1 MKRILSILLMILLS
15 SALEAQTMDDEL
27 TSLVGVVLS
36 LREQDAAHFNKA
48 VEQLTDDTK
57 WTAMD
62 ELGVLKSQE
71 CKPTDNVP
79 SFKLNRILNKAESG
93 RRYVSQRGDFL
104 NGEDPRYCYS
114 LFERS
119 VKADSMVTYTLK
131 GRVGAQTFVII
142 PFDADANLSVE
153 FSSPDVFFAEVK
165 KTVGMSVFRSDAGQ
179 KADSHITINV
189 KNLDNTNHS
198 FAIIN
203 HNAREGSDD
212 DNDGFRLLMDTLFSQ
227 GNRWYDLNNRLMVN
241 EMADSMWGVLKKQK
255 SVGRLSEL
263 DSLTFTADIY
273 KLRGDYHYINGS
285 NDPKSYSQASRFF
298 EKALEIYNAHP
309 EIERNHQKTVIH
321 HELAQLYYKQKK
333 YSKALD
339 ELYSVCSDYKLMID
353 NQEISSIDEA
363 HLDILSQRAICLAR
377 VGHYEEALASI
388 TQVIDLYNNKKNAG
402 YYEALRKKAKIIV
415 LRNDKKDLD
424 IALSYYKQYFDYQKI
439 VCKERLFAMS
449 DSEKEQ
455 YWMMM
460 RPFVADCYGLES
472 KDAAFLYDV
481 TLFVKGLLLEIN
493 KMDSKSID
501 YSWSDVQKTLKSGS
515 CAIEFVQYEKD
526 DDYHMAALL
535 VGHVGKP
542 QFIKL
547 TDPDVTLNYRI
558 NNKWNVRE
566 IVNSPSKEKIN
577 SLYTDTSFSKIVW
590 TKPLVD
596 VMAPFNTVYF
606 SPDGYMHRIAIE
618 YVLPECAANKK
629 LHRLTSTRRLLE
641 KKGNSS
647 NGNALI
653 IGDVNYNKSSL
664 MSADA
669 NGNDALAYRN
679 YYGRYRFS
687 HLEMSRDEIDSIKFL
702 RSNPNDTVISGSWAT
717 ETAFRKLCGIYPFVF
732 ASTHG
737 YYIANDN
744 PIGTELK
751 PCLSDEALSN
761 NVIVLAGA
769 NNSLHNKHFDASN
782 HFDGILSAREMY
794 DLDMSTTKLMVLS
807 ACQSGLGHVSSD
819 GVYGLQRGL
828 KNAGVET
835 MVLSLW
841 NVNDNAARIFV
852 TNFCKYLK
860 MKHPKNEAFRLARE
874 SLKTYKGKKTS
885 TGTKYDDATMSDV
898 NTEVVK
904 DVSYEA
910 PFYWAAF
917 IMIDDY

>member
-1 MKRILSILLMILLS
+1 MKRFLSILLMILLS

-27 TSLVGVVLS
+27 TSLVEVVLS

-142 PFDADANLSVE
+142 PFEADANLSVE
-153 FSSPDVFFAEVK
+153 FFSPDVFFAEVK
-165 KTVGMSVFRSDAGQ
+165 NTVGMSVFRSDAGQ
-179 KADSHITINV
+179 KADSYITIKV

-198 FAIIN
+198 FVIIN
-203 HNAREGSDD
+203 HNTREGSDD
-212 DNDGFRLLMDTLFSQ
+212 SNDGFRLLMDTIFSQ

-241 EMADSMWGVLKKQK
+241 EMADSMDVMLKKQS

-285 NDPKSYSQASRFF
+285 YEPKSYSQASEFF
-298 EKALEIYNAHP
+298 EKALQIYNAHP
-309 EIERNHQKTVIH
+309 EIGRNHQKTVIH
-321 HELAQLYYKQKK
+321 HELAQLYYKQKN
-333 YSKALD
+333 YSEALY
-339 ELYSVCSDYKLMID
+339 EMYSVCSDYNLMID
-353 NQEISSIDEA
+353 NQEISSTDKT
-363 HLDILSQRAICLAR
+363 HLDMLSQRAICLAR
-377 VGHYEEALASI
+377 VGRYEEALASI
-388 TQVIDLYNNKKNAG
+388 TQVIDLYNDKKNAG

-415 LRNDKKDLD
+415 LRNDGKDFD
-424 IALSYYKQYFDYQKI
+424 MALSYYKQYFDYQRI
-439 VCKERLFAMS
+439 VCKERLFAMT

-455 YWMMM
+455 FWMMM
-460 RPFVADCYGLES
+460 RPFVADCYSLES
-472 KDAAFLYDV
+472 QDAAFLYDV

-493 KMDSKSID
+493 KMNGKSMD
-501 YSWSDVQKTLKSGS
+501 YSWSDVQKTLKAGS
-515 CAIEFVQYEKD
+515 CAIEFVQYEKG
-526 DDYHMAALL
+526 DDYHMAALF
-535 VGHVGKP
+535 VGNAGKP

-547 TDPDVTLNYRI
+547 TDPDVVLDFRI
-558 NNKWNVRE
+558 NKWNVRK
-566 IVNSPSKEKIN
+566 IINSPSKEKIN
-577 SLYTDTSFSKIVW
+577 YLYTDTSFPKKVW
-590 TKPLVD
+590 TQPLVD
-596 VMAPFNTVYF
+596 AMAPFNTVYF
-606 SPDGYMHRIAIE
+606 SPDGYMHRVAIE
-618 YVLPECAANKK
+618 YVLPECAAGKK

-641 KKGNSS
+641 KRNSLG

-653 IGDVNYNKSSL
+653 IGDVNYNKSNFI
-664 MSADA
+664 SADA
-669 NGNDALAYRN
+669 NGNDAVAYNN
-679 YYGRYRFS
+679 YRGRYKFS
-687 HLEMSRDEIDSIKFL
+687 TLEMSRGEIDSIKFL
-702 RSNPNDTVISGSWAT
+702 RGNPNDTVISGSMAT
-717 ETAFRKLCGIYPFVF
+717 ETTFRKLCGRYPLVF

-737 YYIANDN
+737 YHIADDTSV
-744 PIGTELK
+744 GTELK
-751 PCLSDEALSN
+751 PCLSDAALSE

-769 NNSLHNKHFDASN
+769 NNSLHDKRFDAST
-782 HFDGILSAREMY
+782 HFDGLLSAREMY
-794 DLDMSTTKLMVLS
+794 DLDMSATGLVVLS
-807 ACQSGLGHVSSD
+807 ACQSGLGDVSSD

-828 KNAGVET
+828 KNAGVGA

-841 NVNDNAARIFV
+841 NVNDDAARIFV
-852 TNFCKYLK
+852 TKFCRYLK
-860 MKHPKNEAFRLARE
+860 MGHLKDEAFRLARE
-874 SLKTYKGKKTS
+874 SLKTYKGKKAS
-885 TGTKYDDATMSDV
+885 AGTKYDDATMADV
-898 NTEVVK
+898 SVEVVK
-904 DVSYEA
+904 NVSYEA

-917 IMIDDY
+917 IMIDDF